1 MNVSSRINID
11 KVVELF
17 ATMRNKLREENEV
30 DKYNNNLSFEKL
42 FFIWDLALSKA
53 FATCSD
59 YVYIM
64 DTDEGMTAVSKSY
77 CDEPPKGPVTM
88 STMPDN
94 SVTLGISIEE
104 CMLEIF
110 IGQTSAMRI
119 TLLGPV
125 AYNAAFND
133 GQFTRANKQYAKL
146 LDVWSGVI
154 HEHDKIAMGL
164 DYIDDDEDDYDDDD
178 FEDDEE
184 E

>member
-11 KVVELF
+11 KVEELF
-17 ATMRNKLREENEV
+17 ATIRNKLREENEV

-42 FFIWDLALSKA
+42 FFIWDLELSNA

-64 DTDEGMTAVSKSY
+64 DTDEGADVVSKSY

-88 STMPDN
+88 GTMPDN
-94 SVTLGISIEE
+94 SVTLGISIEN

-110 IGQTSAMRI
+110 IGQISAIRI

-125 AYNAAFND
+125 AAYNAAFND
-133 GQFTRANKQYAKL
+133 GHFTRASKQYAKL
-146 LDVWSGVI
+146 LNAWSAVI
-154 HEHDKIAMGL
+154 HEHDKIAMGA
-164 DYIDDDEDDYDDDD
+164 
-178 FEDDEE
+178 
-184 E
+184 

>member
-1 MNVSSRINID
+1 MNVSSKINID

-17 ATMRNKLREENEV
+17 TTMRNKLREENEV

-59 YVYIM
+59 YLYIM
-64 DTDEGMTAVSKSY
+64 DTDEGVSAVSKSY
-77 CDEPPKGPVTM
+77 CDEPPKGPVSM
-88 STMPDN
+88 SNIPDN

-110 IGQTSAMRI
+110 IGQTSAIHI

-125 AYNAAFND
+125 AYNTAFND

-146 LDVWSGVI
+146 LDVWSAVI
-154 HEHDKIAMGL
+154 HEHDKIAMSL
-164 DYIDDDEDDYDDDD
+164 DYIDDDEDD

>member
-17 ATMRNKLREENEV
+17 ATMRNKLREEDEV

-64 DTDEGMTAVSKSY
+64 DTDEGITAVSKSY

-94 SVTLGISIEE
+94 SVTLGISIEH

-119 TLLGPV
+119 TLLGPI
-125 AYNAAFND
+125 AYDVAFND
-133 GQFTRANKQYAKL
+133 EQFTRANKQYAKL
-146 LDVWSGVI
+146 LNAWTDVI
-154 HEHDKIAMGL
+154 HEHDRVAMSL
-164 DYIDDDEDDYDDDD
+164 DYIDDDEDD
-178 FEDDEE
+178 FEDDEDE
-184 E
+184 

>member
-17 ATMRNKLREENEV
+17 TTIRNKLREENDF

-42 FFIWDLALSKA
+42 FFIWDLTLSKS

-88 STMPDN
+88 NTMPDN
-94 SVTLGISIEE
+94 SVTLGISIEN

-119 TLLGPV
+119 ALFGPV
-125 AYNAAFND
+125 AYNTSFND
-133 GQFTRANKQYAKL
+133 EQFTRTNKQYAKL
-146 LDVWSGVI
+146 LDVWSVVI
-154 HEHDKIAMGL
+154 HEHDKIAMSL
-164 DYIDDDEDDYDDDD
+164 DYID
-178 FEDDEE
+178 EDDEE
-184 E
+184 DEEE

>member
-11 KVVELF
+11 KVVKLF
-17 ATMRNKLREENEV
+17 TTMRNKLREENEV

-64 DTDEGMTAVSKSY
+64 DTDEGMTVVSKSY

-88 STMPDN
+88 SNIPDN
-94 SVTLGISIEE
+94 SVTLGISIEH

-125 AYNAAFND
+125 AYDAAFND

-146 LDVWSGVI
+146 LNAWSDVI
-154 HEHDKIAMGL
+154 HEHDKIAMRL
-164 DYIDDDEDDYDDDD
+164 DYIDDDEDD
-178 FEDDEE
+178 FEDEE
-184 E
+184 DKE

>member
-17 ATMRNKLREENEV
+17 TTIRNELREEDEV

-42 FFIWDLALSKA
+42 FFIWDLTLSKA

-64 DTDEGMTAVSKSY
+64 DTDEGITAVSKSY

-94 SVTLGISIEE
+94 SVTLGISIEN

-125 AYNAAFND
+125 AYDVSFND
-133 GQFTRANKQYAKL
+133 EQFTRANKQYAKL
-146 LDVWSGVI
+146 LNAWTDVI
-154 HEHDKIAMGL
+154 HEHDRIAMSL
-164 DYIDDDEDDYDDDD
+164 DYIDDDEDD
-178 FEDDEE
+178 FEDDEDE
-184 E
+184 

>member
-17 ATMRNKLREENEV
+17 TTMRNKLREENEV

-42 FFIWDLALSKA
+42 FFIWDLTLSKS

-64 DTDEGMTAVSKSY
+64 DTDEGMNAVSKSY
-77 CDEPPKGPVTM
+77 CDEPPKGPVAM
-88 STMPDN
+88 NNMPDN
-94 SVTLGISIEE
+94 SVTLGISIEK

-110 IGQTSAMRI
+110 IGQTSAIRI

-125 AYNAAFND
+125 AYNIAFND
-133 GQFTRANKQYAKL
+133 GQFTRAYKQYAKL
-146 LDVWSGVI
+146 LDAWSAVI
-154 HEHDKIAMGL
+154 HEHDKIAMSL
-164 DYIDDDEDDYDDDD
+164 DYIGDLK
-178 FEDDEE
+178 
-184 E
+184 

>member
-17 ATMRNKLREENEV
+17 TTMRNNLREEDEV

-64 DTDEGMTAVSKSY
+64 DTDEGITAISKSY

-88 STMPDN
+88 STIPDN
-94 SVTLGISIEE
+94 SVTLGISIEH

-125 AYNAAFND
+125 AYDAAFND

-146 LDVWSGVI
+146 LNAWSDVI
-154 HEHDKIAMGL
+154 HEHDRIAMSL
-164 DYIDDDEDDYDDDD
+164 DYIDDDEDD
-178 FEDDEE
+178 FEGEHNE
-184 E
+184 TET

>member
-17 ATMRNKLREENEV
+17 TTMRNKLREENV

-64 DTDEGMTAVSKSY
+64 DTDEGLTAVSKSY
-77 CDEPPKGPVTM
+77 CDEPPKGPVAM
-88 STMPDN
+88 NNMPDN